1 MAPNIKP
8 SSPWNII
15 REWNSPIAHLRNQQ
29 KQNELNLCSVIEQS
43 EFPPTIKRANSKSSK
58 TELRPFQPRADCDPI
73 DRIDQELA
81 KLREAPSKVI
91 NERRRYIVRV
101 ELGTFRPESITVI
114 VETDKLVV
122 RCEEIVDVNEWTSVM
137 KRFVRRIN
145 LPMKELQTEMMATE
159 MNTLGTL
166 TITML
171 KR

>member
-15 REWNSPIAHLRNQQ
+15 REWNSPIAQLRNQQ
-29 KQNELNLCSVIEQS
+29 KQNELDLCSVIEES
-43 EFPPTIKRANSKSSK
+43 ESPPTIKRTNSRSSK
-58 TELRPFQPRADCDPI
+58 TELRPFQPRADYDPI
-73 DRIDQELA
+73 GRIDQELA

-91 NERRRYIVRV
+91 NERRRYVVRV

-114 VETDKLVV
+114 VEADKLVV

-166 TITML
+166 TITIL